1 MSKFKLVI
9 CGLSLSLLGGLSGF
23 VVSRIARASWNM
35 DNWGGDQWGP
45 VAAWLA
51 GIATIGAVVL
61 AFNQSKQARQDAKE
75 ANSRLDRELDA
86 SRRMEQIKAIPPI
99 WESLRL
105 LAEPTLNLITAM
117 NVVNSHIETRIR
129 LEEDVTQSDL
139 APLNGVKLKWM
150 TTFTQVEASFSP
162 ALMLIEEKETSK
174 VIATL
179 YYETCQLQ
187 EMALEMIKGFPK
199 SVQCN
204 PKDLSKQLTVINSM
218 RTTLVATVREHLTKV
233 APLKISA
240 VAANPLANPTTPPR
254 PETPASEEFVA
265 GPA

>member
-1 MSKFKLVI
+1 MSKFKLVM
-9 CGLSLSLLGGLSGF
+9 CGVGLIVVSGVSGF
-23 VVSRIARASWNM
+23 IVSRITRASWNM
-35 DNWGGDQWGP
+35 DSWGGDQWGP

-61 AFNQSKQARQDAKE
+61 AFNQSKQARQDAEE
-75 ANSRLDRELDA
+75 ANARLDRELDA
-86 SRRMEQIKAIPPI
+86 SRRMEQIKTIPPI

-117 NVVNSHIETRIR
+117 NVVNSHIERKIR
-129 LEEDVTQSDL
+129 LEEDVNQSDL

-179 YYETCQLQ
+179 YDETCQLQ
-187 EMALEMIKGFPK
+187 DMALEMFKGFPK

-204 PKDLSKQLTVINSM
+204 PTDLSKQLNVINSM
-218 RTTLVATVREHLTKV
+218 RTTVVATVREHLTKV
-233 APLKISA
+233 APLKLSGGS
-240 VAANPLANPTTPPR
+240 
-254 PETPASEEFVA
+254 ETIRQSHNSPSFRNTSK
-265 GPA
+265 